1 MHSPAITHARL
12 MQESEGRLEALARTG
27 TPAESFVARRVVET
41 PAVWMRWANEHST
54 LMRSVA
60 SQRRPARQSVALKRA
75 CFSLVHRKALFE
87 HLRQAQVG
95 GQARQQLLGFFHRT
109 RGYTQAMIAEHD
121 NYLRSAGSYL
131 CTSYLGSAVVRD
143 GVYQDPLRRYEKLY
157 REYFRLFCDGLLVET
172 ATEPSSASLLPY
184 LKYQIR
190 ELRLAIIAMPR
201 RTPALFREDALRTP
215 TGDTEK
221 LRVDALRADFR
232 Q

>member
-1 MHSPAITHARL
+1 
-12 MQESEGRLEALARTG
+12 
-27 TPAESFVARRVVET
+27 
-41 PAVWMRWANEHST
+41 
-54 LMRSVA
+54 
-60 SQRRPARQSVALKRA
+60 
-75 CFSLVHRKALFE
+75 
-87 HLRQAQVG
+87 
-95 GQARQQLLGFFHRT
+95 
-109 RGYTQAMIAEHD
+109 
-121 NYLRSAGSYL
+121 
-131 CTSYLGSAVVRD
+131 
-143 GVYQDPLRRYEKLY
+143 
-157 REYFRLFCDGLLVET
+157 VET